1 MVMVAKIIMSLL
13 IPIVEAVMVPLLLM
27 FVFTIV
33 MKMAI
38 LSSRLLMRASLEKG
52 QTMIPLYTII
62 GNREFKTVS

>member
-38 LSSRLLMRASLEKG
+38 LSTRLLMRAF
-52 QTMIPLYTII
+52 P
-62 GNREFKTVS
+62 